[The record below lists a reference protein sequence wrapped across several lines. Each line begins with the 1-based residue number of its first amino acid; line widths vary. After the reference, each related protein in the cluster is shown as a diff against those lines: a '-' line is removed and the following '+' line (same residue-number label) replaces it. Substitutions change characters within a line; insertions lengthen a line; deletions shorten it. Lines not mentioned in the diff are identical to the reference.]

1 MFLSGTGNWKLV
13 FEAIASSPT
22 RHWSCSSVE
31 EVTGLSH
38 ATVFRALQ
46 KCKELGIVKT
56 SRINKRDIIYDFV
69 SSPLTTEVEHL
80 LTLHSRIARSVA
92 KKFVAGLKRKKYS
105 DIQSVLLY
113 GSTVKKKR
121 NYDSDIDLLIII
133 KKRNSREEKKIQDL
147 AAEYSYKANITLS
160 VVILSQKEFKKERNM
175 LFLQDIQ
182 KKYEVLYGTN
192 PF

>member
-1 MFLSGTGNWKLV
+1 MFLSGTGNWKRV
-13 FEAIASSPT
+13 FEAIIESPT
-22 RHWSCSSVE
+22 RHWSCSSLE

-69 SSPLTTEVEHL
+69 SSPLTTEVEKL

-92 KKFVAGLKRKKYS
+92 KKFVVGLKRKKYS
-105 DIQSVLLY
+105 GIQSVLLY
-113 GSTVKKKR
+113 GSTAKKKR
-121 NYDSDIDLLIII
+121 NYDGDIDLLVIL
-133 KKRNSREEKKIQDL
+133 KKKNSREEKEIHDL
-147 AAEYSYKANITLS
+147 AAEYSYKANTTLS
-160 VVILSQKEFKKERNM
+160 VVLLSQEEFKKE
-175 LFLQDIQ
+175 LATPFLKDIQ
-182 KKYEVLYGTN
+182 KEYEVLHGTN